1 MTPAAPTWYA
11 VAQGVTCLSAAWAIL
26 AMYLRGTPVRQ
37 GEPVP
42 AQDRDPGLGWL
53 GLAVLIWGLVGLLL
67 LLPLGEM
74 PAQASRTLLS
84 SANSAC
90 LLISASYLDYGP
102 PILQRASDHP
112 HYKPIAAAGSLV
124 VALVTIALYA
134 TLGPAAYLARLPD
147 FALSAV
153 TLLLYGFGLFRS
165 FRRRGFAPLAVL
177 ACLAVASQFAA
188 QLPEIID
195 PAALLLAGDR
205 RWVLNLAS
213 KTMVLIA
220 FLSLAMSWVHEVARR
235 PSRSAVHL
243 RFSGRRVGTGNRR
256 RYVVELGER
265 TIEMRE
271 TPHKDLLALA
281 VARVR
286 DAARDGGWVALP
298 DLVGRLDDSRI
309 RRMREDLRPAG
320 LDAAIEANF
329 QKSYRLAI
337 DPAHIAFD
345 RAALAVDP
353 ELLPVLEGLG
363 HGDSAG

>member
-1 MTPAAPTWYA
+1 MTPAAPAWYA

-42 AQDRDPGLGWL
+42 APGRDPGLGWL
-53 GLAVLIWGLVGLLL
+53 GLAVSIWGVVGLLL
-67 LLPLGEM
+67 LLPVGE
-74 PAQASRTLLS
+74 PAAQAGRTLLS
-84 SANSAC
+84 CANSAC
-90 LLISASYLDYGP
+90 LLISAAYLDYGP

-112 HYKPIAAAGSLV
+112 HYKPIALGGSLAV
-124 VALVTIALYA
+124 GLGTIALYA
-134 TLGPAAYLARLPD
+134 ALGPDAYAARLPD

-165 FRRRGFAPLAVL
+165 FRRRGFAPLAGL
-177 ACLAVASQFAA
+177 ACAAVASQFAA

-195 PAALLLAGDR
+195 PERLALGGDR

-243 RFSGRRVGTGNRR
+243 RFGGRRVGAGNRR
-256 RYVVELGER
+256 RVVVELGER
-265 TIEMRE
+265 AIEMRE
-271 TPHKDLLALA
+271 TPHRDLLALA

-286 DAARDGGWVALP
+286 EAGRDGGWVALP

-329 QKSYRLAI
+329 QKAYRLAV
-337 DPAHIAFD
+337 DPAHITID
-345 RAALAVDP
+345 RAALAGDP
-353 ELLPVLEGLG
+353 ELAPVLEGLG
-363 HGDSAG
+363 RAAG

>member
-1 MTPAAPTWYA
+1 MTSPAPVWYA

-37 GEPVP
+37 GEPNPV
-42 AQDRDPGLGWL
+42 QTRDPGLFWL
-53 GLAVLIWGLVGLLL
+53 GLAVGLWGLVGLLL
-67 LLPLGEM
+67 LLPLGDM
-74 PAQASRTLLS
+74 AAQASRTLLS

-102 PILQRASDHP
+102 EALQRASDHP
-112 HYKPIAAAGSLV
+112 HYKPIAAIGSLV
-124 VALVTIALYA
+124 VALFTIGLYA
-134 TLGPAAYLARLPD
+134 ALGPEAYAARLPD

-153 TLLLYGFGLFRS
+153 TLLLYGFGLYRS
-165 FRRRGFAPLAVL
+165 FRRRGFLPLAVL
-177 ACLAVASQFAA
+177 ACFAVVSQFSA
-188 QLPEIID
+188 QLPEIIAPRHLFLD
-195 PAALLLAGDR
+195 GDR
-205 RWVLNLAS
+205 RWVLNLTS
-213 KTMVLIA
+213 KTMTLIA

-235 PSRSAVHL
+235 PSRNAVHL

-256 RYVVELGER
+256 RVVIELGDR
-265 TIEMRE
+265 AIEMRE
-271 TPHKDLLALA
+271 TPHRDLLALA

-286 DAARDGGWVALP
+286 DAGSNGGWVALP

-337 DPAHIAFD
+337 EPKHIEID
-345 RAALAVDP
+345 KAALSADA
-353 ELLPVLEGLG
+353 ELSTVLAGLG
-363 HGDSAG
+363 QEKNTN